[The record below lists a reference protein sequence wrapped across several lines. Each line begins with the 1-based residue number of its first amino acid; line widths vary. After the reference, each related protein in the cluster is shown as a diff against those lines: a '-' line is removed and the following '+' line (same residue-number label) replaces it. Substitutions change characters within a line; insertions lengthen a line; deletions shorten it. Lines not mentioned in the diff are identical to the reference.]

1 MAITEALGPTHFLY
15 TGAPAPRNDLIVLV
29 AVGAWN
35 TDQPDRDRMAGS
47 VASCLQ
53 GLPGWSAVCTLGA
66 AGAGC
71 GAGFFEYR
79 PQRVDGGG
87 DLVVG
92 EAAEAEQEPTVGE
105 SGEVQ

>member
-29 AVGAWN
+29 AVGGLEYRSG
-35 TDQPDRDRMAGS
+35 PMAGS
-47 VASCLQ
+47 MASCLQ

-66 AGAGC
+66 AGVGY

-105 SGEVQ
+105 SGQVQR